1 MRTEDGACVGGGG
14 GVEEFW
20 TLRFVRDV
28 GEGEQGD
35 GIGDWRL
42 GTGLLT
48 KGGDWV
54 EERSDELRR
63 LAGVSRI
70 YIYNSLS
77 LAAVSLS
84 SLLFI
89 SSLLFSLP
97 VQSPTDTYNI

>member
-48 KGGDWV
+48 KGGEFSFKLCSV
-54 EERSDELRR
+54 SPVSALIAPI
-63 LAGVSRI
+63 LCLLIFVGV
-70 YIYNSLS
+70 
-77 LAAVSLS
+77 
-84 SLLFI
+84 
-89 SSLLFSLP
+89 
-97 VQSPTDTYNI
+97 